1 MTYADSNIDSISS
14 MQRAVADGLRAH
26 WGLYMFQGIV
36 MVILGC
42 LAVAYPAFSTVAVDI
57 YVGWLFLIG
66 GIIGLVAMFSARNV
80 AGVLWALVTAA
91 LSLIAGVLLIWRPVE
106 GAASL
111 TIVLTA
117 FFIAEG
123 VFQIAASLSYRNVIR
138 DSWGWLLA
146 SGIADLVLAAVII
159 WGWPSSSAWTLGVLV
174 GVSLITSGVALVFAA
189 IAGRNVTD
197 ALVG

>member
-1 MTYADSNIDSISS
+1 MSD
-14 MQRAVADGLRAH
+14 
-26 WGLYMFQGIV
+26 
-36 MVILGC
+36 
-42 LAVAYPAFSTVAVDI
+42 
-57 YVGWLFLIG
+57 
-66 GIIGLVAMFSARNV
+66 
-80 AGVLWALVTAA
+80 VLWALVTAA
-91 LSLIAGVLLIWRPVE
+91 LSLIAGVLLIWRPAE

-146 SGIADLVLAAVII
+146 SGIADLLLAAVII

-174 GVSLITSGVALVFAA
+174 GVSLITSGAALVFVA

>member
-1 MTYADSNIDSISS
+1 MTYADSNIASVSS

-80 AGVLWALVTAA
+80 PGVLWALVTAA

>member
-1 MTYADSNIDSISS
+1 MSD
-14 MQRAVADGLRAH
+14 
-26 WGLYMFQGIV
+26 
-36 MVILGC
+36 
-42 LAVAYPAFSTVAVDI
+42 
-57 YVGWLFLIG
+57 
-66 GIIGLVAMFSARNV
+66 
-80 AGVLWALVTAA
+80 VLWALVTAA
-91 LSLIAGVLLIWRPVE
+91 LSLVAGVLLIWRPAE

-146 SGIADLVLAAVII
+146 SGIADLLLAAVII

-174 GVSLITSGVALVFAA
+174 GVSLITSGAALVFVA